1 MNKSNFIS
9 EKKKKIVN
17 LNGAIN
23 TSFNLKIGRKI
34 KTLAIKLS
42 PLYIYLIVSTP
53 NWLTSQI
60 SNLINGEWK
69 LFFSLHLF
77 FISCGHCT
85 YEKSHKKA
93 VEKFCLSSVWEWSN
107 CFTKWNRTGNFNTK
121 NSVDKFSHQFRT

>member
-60 SNLINGEWK
+60 SNLINGE
-69 LFFSLHLF
+69 
-77 FISCGHCT
+77 
-85 YEKSHKKA
+85 
-93 VEKFCLSSVWEWSN
+93 
-107 CFTKWNRTGNFNTK
+107 
-121 NSVDKFSHQFRT
+121 